1 MEQQQQLLRED
12 VDLEVEQGHGSAVA
26 AIVGKTDSLENL
38 GVDAAAYAPP
48 ATHESQDTPDVDSS
62 AACLRI
68 ASHSPDYVSHE
79 ACDSETRTPAAAVA
93 AAAASLAELATPA

>member
-79 ACDSETRTPAAAVA
+79 TRTPAAAVA
-93 AAAASLAELATPA
+93 AAAASLAELATPAPE